1 MSEQTIVLG
10 WFLFSSFSR
19 KLNKKLKWGVFKLSE
34 GSKLGITLKKLLG
47 DSIFDIC
54 TLCFLISCLNL

>member
-10 WFLFSSFSR
+10 WLLFSCFSR

-34 GSKLGITLKKLLG
+34 GSKLGITLNKLLG

-54 TLCFLISCLNL
+54 T

>member
-10 WFLFSSFSR
+10 WLLFSCFSR